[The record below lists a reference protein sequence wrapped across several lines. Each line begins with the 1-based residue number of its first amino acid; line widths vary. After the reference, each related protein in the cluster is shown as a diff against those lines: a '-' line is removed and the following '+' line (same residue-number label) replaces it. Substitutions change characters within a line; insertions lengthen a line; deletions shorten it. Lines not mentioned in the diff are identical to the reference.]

1 MVSGINV
8 SQENSGFRSPWQV
21 KDLSY
26 CRHDRGLVRVGF
38 HETDPEGPPALYHF
52 LSRWRIHSMLV
63 RARPRGKQAPDRIIR
78 KKLKLVIPVFFSSVN
93 SSGQISS

>member
-1 MVSGINV
+1 M
-8 SQENSGFRSPWQV
+8 F
-21 KDLSY
+21 
-26 CRHDRGLVRVGF
+26 
-38 HETDPEGPPALYHF
+38 
-52 LSRWRIHSMLV
+52 V